1 MVACLT
7 WSAVTFIGQ
16 SPRSSGS
23 CRYTLVLV
31 LSGVDNF
38 YLECAHV
45 TDDVG
50 VVAGFFISHGAA
62 DDCVSSCSEQEDECV
77 PY

>member
-1 MVACLT
+1 
-7 WSAVTFIGQ
+7 
-16 SPRSSGS
+16 
-23 CRYTLVLV
+23 
-31 LSGVDNF
+31 
-38 YLECAHV
+38 V